1 MREAVA
7 AFAGYS
13 PEYARF
19 VMWAWF
25 GLRQQLVGAQ
35 QQQNAAAAAPPA
47 PCSMLLVG
55 PSGTGKTRAAAML
68 IQGIRR
74 MRPGVRVVTM
84 TPSNTGDAA
93 DVLEHMA
100 SARGSAAG
108 CIVLVDDADVI
119 FPDSDGDND
128 ELDLLARAFASCVRA
143 LHDARAACTRRA
155 EEMMPD
161 TSAVAAAAASAVI
174 VLVVTKN
181 PSALHPIVKEA
192 MEVSLGIS
200 PPSLKGRIGILQA
213 LLGDHAA
220 AGHAAAAAAAAAA
233 GGNDDDDR
241 NTGSGDA
248 EDWGGNGGGGR
259 VVVEE
264 EEEEA
269 AIRIQFDKTVSIAE
283 VAGDAQGLTGAE
295 LEYLCSLAA
304 ALAYTNTRAMQGG
317 GAGAGSGADDGA
329 GGEAGA
335 GSGAGAGGGA
345 GGAAGAE
352 ALVPLTV
359 VIRHHHLQA
368 ALEMVRGVAVATSSS
383 SSSSQSR
390 MGCGGRQSTTTG
402 NGGSGPWSR
411 VAGYAELRSRLSI
424 LVETTRNP
432 TLLLPHNNSSTAV
445 QGAEGAAAPALAP
458 AACTLPA
465 PPSGVLLYGPSG
477 VGKSLIA
484 RAMAATVEGPVFA
497 VGSTSLVRS
506 EVGESERAIRD
517 LFAAACKAGRAAIIL
532 DDVHVL
538 FRSRSDCDGG
548 VGRLVTTQ
556 LLLSLDAAPKCGVV
570 VIATT
575 SRPDLVDTAL
585 LRPGRIGQ
593 HVHVAMPD
601 MQSRAAILLSCSQL
615 CSATTASTLQMVAAE
630 TEGYTAADLIYIA
643 NSIAFAQLR
652 ARSKTAARVG
662 GSMAN
667 PPAAAAAAT
676 AAAAAAA
683 GGVGVGAAVVKEG
696 GGVSDGLVS
705 RLLASASPSVAPEEV
720 RRLAQWSGFR
730 K

>member
-1 MREAVA
+1 MPTSLPAWTTVREAVA

-35 QQQNAAAAAPPA
+35 QQQNSAAAAPPA

-74 MRPGVRVVTM
+74 MRPGVRVVAM

-161 TSAVAAAAASAVI
+161 ASAVAAAAASAVI

-192 MEVSLGIS
+192 ME
-200 PPSLKGRIGILQA
+200 
-213 LLGDHAA
+213 
-220 AGHAAAAAAAAAA
+220 
-233 GGNDDDDR
+233 
-241 NTGSGDA
+241 
-248 EDWGGNGGGGR
+248 
-259 VVVEE
+259 
-264 EEEEA
+264 
-269 AIRIQFDKTVSIAE
+269 
-283 VAGDAQGLTGAE
+283 
-295 LEYLCSLAA
+295 
-304 ALAYTNTRAMQGG
+304 
-317 GAGAGSGADDGA
+317 
-329 GGEAGA
+329 
-335 GSGAGAGGGA
+335 
-345 GGAAGAE
+345 
-352 ALVPLTV
+352 
-359 VIRHHHLQA
+359 A

-390 MGCGGRQSTTTG
+390 MGCGGRQSTTTR

-432 TLLLPHNNSSTAV
+432 TLLLPHNNSSTVV

-652 ARSKTAARVG
+652 ARSKTAAR
-662 GSMAN
+662 
-667 PPAAAAAAT
+667 
-676 AAAAAAA
+676 
-683 GGVGVGAAVVKEG
+683 
-696 GGVSDGLVS
+696 
-705 RLLASASPSVAPEEV
+705 
-720 RRLAQWSGFR
+720 
-730 K
+730 